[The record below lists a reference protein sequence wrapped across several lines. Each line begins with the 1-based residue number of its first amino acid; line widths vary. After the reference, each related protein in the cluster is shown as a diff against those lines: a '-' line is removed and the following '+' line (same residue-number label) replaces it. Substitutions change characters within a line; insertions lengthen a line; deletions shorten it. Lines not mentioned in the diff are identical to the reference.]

1 MKFANAVKW
10 LTAVVL
16 IASLAVGPAL
26 AGVQE
31 SLPGKRWK
39 LKYQAGSAPFLSGQA
54 VNVLVGREAILLL
67 GGNSREQSISVPDVT
82 QISYDTARGR
92 YASKALAGTLGEMQS
107 GADLVMYMYVML
119 PLAIVTLPFKGT
131 RHFVTIEWTE
141 GRRHRAVVLRMK
153 KDAAKAFLAE
163 LEQAT
168 NVKARNLD
176 REREEF
182 RKEQKRKSAPAP
194 QEERV
199 KSASTPGN

>member
-1 MKFANAVKW
+1 MKIANAMRW
-10 LTAVVL
+10 LTAFVL
-16 IASLAVGPAL
+16 IASLAAGPAL

-39 LKYQAGSAPFLSGQA
+39 VKYQAGSAPFISNQM

-67 GGNSREQSISVPDVT
+67 GGNSREQSINVPDVT

-119 PLAIVTLPFKGT
+119 PMAIVTLPFKGT

-153 KDAAKAFLAE
+153 KDTAKAFVAE
-163 LEQAT
+163 LEQST
-168 NVKARNLD
+168 RLTARNLD

-182 RKEQKRKSAPAP
+182 KKEQKRKSAPST
-194 QEERV
+194 QEERAKAV
-199 KSASTPGN
+199 STPGN

>member
-1 MKFANAVKW
+1 MKFANEMRW
-10 LTAVVL
+10 LTVVVL

-26 AGVQE
+26 AGAQE
-31 SLPGKRWK
+31 NLPGKRWK
-39 LKYQAGSAPFLSGQA
+39 VKYQAGSAPFLAGQA
-54 VNVLVGREAILLL
+54 VNVLVGTESILLL
-67 GGNSREQSISVPDVT
+67 GGNSREQSISVPDVS

-92 YASKALAGTLGEMQS
+92 YVSRALAGTLGEMQS

-119 PLAIVTLPFKGT
+119 PMAIVALPFKGT

-153 KDAAKAFLAE
+153 KNTAKAFLAE
-163 LEQAT
+163 LELAT
-168 NVKARNLD
+168 GVQPRNLD

-182 RKEQKRKSAPAP
+182 KQEQKRKSAPST
-194 QEERV
+194 QEERA

>member
-10 LTAVVL
+10 LTVVLL

-67 GGNSREQSISVPDVT
+67 GGNSREQSINVPDVT

-182 RKEQKRKSAPAP
+182 RQAQKQKGLPP
-194 QEERV
+194 KQEEPA
-199 KSASTPGN
+199 KAAPPQGN

>member
-1 MKFANAVKW
+1 MKFANTMKW
-10 LTAVVL
+10 LTVVVL
-16 IASLAVGPAL
+16 IASLAAGPAL

-31 SLPGKRWK
+31 NLPGRRWK

-67 GGNSREQSISVPDVT
+67 GGNSREQSINLPDVT

-92 YASKALAGTLGEMQS
+92 YASRALAGTIGDVRS
-107 GADLVMYMYVML
+107 GGDMVMYMYFVL
-119 PLAIVTLPFKGT
+119 PMAIVTLPFKGT

-153 KDAAKAFLAE
+153 KDTAKAFLAE

-168 NVKARNLD
+168 RLTARNLD

-182 RKEQKRKSAPAP
+182 KKEQKRKSAPSS